1 MCKELKLE
9 SMDTMEVQT
18 SSPES
23 ESSHA
28 KVMPRF
34 VVEGN
39 IGSGKSTLLDYL
51 SSRGFRCY
59 SEDVAGY
66 APFLERAYRGDGCV
80 DGVQLRVLTDQI
92 MIRRDVEA
100 LAMNHH
106 LPVVIERWYGS
117 AQDVFI
123 MAANAT
129 PVRASIH
136 LCPLVGS
143 QLTARMETDSEDLCT
158 RETQFIPPTWR

>member
-1 MCKELKLE
+1 MCKEVKLE
-9 SMDTMEVQT
+9 SMDDTMDVKVS

-80 DGVQLRVLTDQI
+80 DGVQLRVLADQI

-100 LAMNHH
+100 ASCSATNH
-106 LPVVIERWYGS
+106 LPIVIERWYGS

-123 MAANAT
+123 MAANVT
-129 PVRASIH
+129 PVRA
-136 LCPLVGS
+136 
-143 QLTARMETDSEDLCT
+143 
-158 RETQFIPPTWR
+158 